1 MVTLAP
7 CPAPM
12 AKRVQSVVVR
22 LALVFALLLPLPA
35 VAEPASPKEPVFVV
49 VHQEVPLT
57 SVTSG
62 ELKALLL
69 GRQRY
74 WPDGQSVQ
82 LVMVAA
88 PSPERRMFVEQLSGM
103 SEIQFRQYW
112 VTQVFNTRVKSA
124 PRAVPDR
131 GTAVAVARALP
142 GTLTLVSGGPVPV
155 GVKMLRVDDL
165 TPSDPGYPLR

>member
-1 MVTLAP
+1 MVKPSPVAR
-7 CPAPM
+7 AEQ
-12 AKRVQSVVVR
+12 KRSLR
-22 LALVFALLLPLPA
+22 SLLALALTLALLLPLPA
-35 VAEPASPKEPVFVV
+35 PAEAASLQEPILVV
-49 VHQEVPLT
+49 VHPEVPRT
-57 SVTSG
+57 SVTSR
-62 ELKALLL
+62 ELKELLL

-88 PSPERRMFVEQLSGM
+88 PSRERRMFVETLSGM

-131 GTAVAVARALP
+131 DTAVAVAAVLP
-142 GTLTLVSGGPVPV
+142 GTLTLVSGGPLPP
-155 GVKMLRVDDL
+155 GVKLLRVDDL
-165 TPSDPGYPLR
+165 SPSEPGYPLR